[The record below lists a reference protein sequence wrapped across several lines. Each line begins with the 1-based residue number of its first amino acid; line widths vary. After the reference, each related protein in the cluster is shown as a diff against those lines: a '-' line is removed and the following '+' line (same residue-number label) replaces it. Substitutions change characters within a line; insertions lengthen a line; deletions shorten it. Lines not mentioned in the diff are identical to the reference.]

1 MLAALRKLL
10 RRPRPAHLGKY
21 RMEWLTRVPQPTT
34 RITDNVPRM
43 PKRADFFIR
52 SGYGDLGER
61 QKKEVRRFT
70 RKMPLNNAFGQVMG
84 AITPLQRGSA
94 REEPVEMPADLQ
106 ERSNHLKSLCYFLD
120 ADIVGI
126 CRVPEYAWYS
136 HDRGGTPI
144 PARHQY
150 AIVILVDQGYETMA
164 GSSGDDWISASQSYR
179 AYLRGAEVATV
190 VTSYLHELGYEA
202 QAHTNSD
209 SDVLHLPLL
218 LLAGLGELGRMGE
231 VVINPFLGPRFKTSV
246 VTTNLELAVDQPIDF
261 NLQKFCDSC
270 RKCARE
276 CPCGAI
282 SYEDKVIF
290 NGYEIWKP
298 DVEAC
303 ARYRVQNPAG
313 SGCGRCMKVCP
324 FNKPGLLHQRLALWL
339 AIKVPA
345 SHKLLIWLDD
355 ALGYGEREPIWR
367 WWLDFEWVDG
377 KLRRPAKTNERD
389 LRPEKPEPPLRR
401 KITFYDFDNAPPP
414 DATHAIPLRQKRNRP
429 EATDQ

>member
-10 RRPRPAHLGKY
+10 RHPRPAHLGKY

-164 GSSGDDWISASQSYR
+164 GSSGDD
-179 AYLRGAEVATV
+179 
-190 VTSYLHELGYEA
+190 
-202 QAHTNSD
+202 
-209 SDVLHLPLL
+209 
-218 LLAGLGELGRMGE
+218 
-231 VVINPFLGPRFKTSV
+231 
-246 VTTNLELAVDQPIDF
+246 
-261 NLQKFCDSC
+261 
-270 RKCARE
+270 
-276 CPCGAI
+276 
-282 SYEDKVIF
+282 
-290 NGYEIWKP
+290 
-298 DVEAC
+298 
-303 ARYRVQNPAG
+303 
-313 SGCGRCMKVCP
+313 
-324 FNKPGLLHQRLALWL
+324 
-339 AIKVPA
+339 
-345 SHKLLIWLDD
+345 
-355 ALGYGEREPIWR
+355 
-367 WWLDFEWVDG
+367 
-377 KLRRPAKTNERD
+377 
-389 LRPEKPEPPLRR
+389 
-401 KITFYDFDNAPPP
+401 
-414 DATHAIPLRQKRNRP
+414 
-429 EATDQ
+429 